1 MASSNIP
8 KASDFPNA
16 FDDDKNLFLVHDA
29 LRVRLLEDYMPG
41 DASVIVEGEESVMSR
56 FPPNGI
62 ITLTEQCEDIDKRAL
77 SFYYNSKTS
86 TSFDELEIL
95 EDFKDLDVAKPK
107 KVTNVTMN
115 VVDRHHNHLK
125 DALIST
131 QYFLGTRYDSEDEET
146 MTGRIKYVERLAL
159 SPKVW
164 FSSDSTVGI
173 APLRVVFSNESFRL
187 GDGKITMTWNFGEGP
202 PLVRE
207 YDGSADFMSRN
218 EVVGGISIS
227 GGSLTKTYSSPGI
240 YTVRLTVENE
250 HGQDSVEFI
259 NMINARIECPDPAVI
274 QINHKASQNYY
285 QGNSSQG
292 IFPRIRSVTNS
303 FVELEVPS
311 GPDPSNPGYRYSG
324 EKIDGN
330 GSPIDPIEEYTWS
343 LSDDLPHSDYRA
355 TRASYSL
362 GGYYDIDLRV
372 DTLYGAYRIT
382 KYPNSIDIVESSN
395 LWMFNHTSL
404 NTNGSGVI
412 KAYEF
417 GLNSETFKTLGS
429 QTLQV
434 DRDNSFLDH
443 YGSQSYYFDAL
454 SRSKREFGR
463 NVEFVPAGTGSSGG
477 GGNSLLMW
485 AGGGAV
491 VDGKKIQIRKY
502 NAFDDHYESVT
513 EISNRPWN
521 WAALNSADKTYFL
534 FGEDQ
539 SPSSGMNIAF
549 PKRLDYDLATQTA
562 MSPTD
567 LQFSSFE
574 NGADELLRHPS
585 FFNESGTATN
595 GNFAVYRTA
604 WKDAAGYILRNSS
617 VNEFFRLSDFYRT
630 NGTLSNPFGTITKLP
645 SIVGSVKLEG
655 QLVNLSNGIFLFN
668 NSGEICAWNDTS
680 LTWEVGRS
688 NSSSVS
694 FRSLQDLSVSGFDDR
709 SNTLLAASDGDRIV
723 YLSYDYSTKA
733 FIKFDGTDLT
743 FSVVKTRPSGSQFKM
758 GIY

>member
-1 MASSNIP
+1 MANMP
-8 KASDFPNA
+8 KTSDFPKA

-29 LRVRLLEDYMPG
+29 LRVRLLEDYRPG
-41 DASVIVEGEESVMSR
+41 DTSIIVEGDESVMSR
-56 FPPNGI
+56 FPPNGL
-62 ITLTEQCEDIDKRAL
+62 ITLTEQCEEIDKRAL

-95 EDFKDLDVAKPK
+95 EDFKDLDVTKPK
-107 KVTNVTMN
+107 RATNVTMN
-115 VVDRHHNHLK
+115 VIDRHHNHLK

-131 QYFLGTRYDSEDEET
+131 QYFLGTRYDGESDGT
-146 MTGRIKYVERLAL
+146 ITGRIKYVERLAL

-164 FSSDSTVGI
+164 FSADSTVGI
-173 APLRVVFSNESFRL
+173 APLKVTFSNESFRL
-187 GDGKITMTWNFGEGP
+187 GDGKIKITWNFGEGP
-202 PLVRE
+202 DLVRE
-207 YDGSADFMSRN
+207 YEGSSDFLSRN
-218 EVVGGISIS
+218 EVVGGVSIS
-227 GGSLTKTYSSPGI
+227 GESLTKTYSSPGT

-250 HGQDSVEFI
+250 HGLDSVEFV
-259 NMINARIECPDPAVI
+259 NMINSRSECPDPAVI
-274 QINHKASQNYY
+274 QINHRASQNYY
-285 QGNSSQG
+285 QGNISQG
-292 IFPRIRSVTNS
+292 IFPRIRSVANS
-303 FVELEVPS
+303 FVDLEVPS
-311 GPDPSNPGYRYSG
+311 GPDPSNPGHRYSG
-324 EKIDGN
+324 EKLDGN
-330 GSPIDPIEEYTWS
+330 GNPIDPIEEYTWS
-343 LSDDLPHSDYRA
+343 LGDDLPHADSRLA
-355 TRASYSL
+355 KASYSI
-362 GGYYDIDLRV
+362 GGYYDISLRV
-372 DTLYGAYRIT
+372 DTVYGAYRIT
-382 KYPNSIDIVESSN
+382 KYPNSIDIIESRN
-395 LWMFNHTSL
+395 LWMFNHTSF

-417 GLNSETFKTLGS
+417 GLQSETFKTLGS

-434 DRDNSFLDH
+434 SRDNSFLDH
-443 YGSQSYYFDAL
+443 YASQDYYSDVLA
-454 SRSKREFGR
+454 RSKREFAR

-477 GGNSLLMW
+477 GANSLLMW

-491 VDGKKIQIRKY
+491 VDGKKIHIKKY
-502 NAFDDHYESVT
+502 NAFDDHYESVP

-539 SPSSGMNIAF
+539 NPSQGMNLAF
-549 PKRLDYDLATQTA
+549 PQRLDYDLATQTA
-562 MSPTD
+562 LSPTT
-567 LQFSSFE
+567 LQLSSFE

-604 WKDAAGYILRNSS
+604 WKDSAGYIIRNSS

-630 NGTLSNPFGTITKLP
+630 NGSLSNPFGTITKLP

-655 QLVNLSNGIFLFN
+655 QLVSLSNGVFLFN
-668 NSGEICAWNDTS
+668 NTGEICAWNDTS
-680 LTWEVGRS
+680 LTWEVGRA

-694 FRSLQDLSVSGFDDR
+694 FRSLQDFSVSGFDDR
-709 SNTLLAASDGDRIV
+709 SNTLLAASDGDRAA

-743 FSVVKTRPSGSQFKM
+743 FSVVRTRPSGNQFKM